1 MIQPLQLNQ
10 VQPASASRLLE
21 AAQPKQATPAELTQ
35 SFGQYLQQAING
47 VDSQIKNVHNM
58 NDKFLIGEVDV
69 SQVLVASEQAQ
80 LSLQL
85 TSQIRN
91 KMIEAYQEI
100 MRMQV

>member
-1 MIQPLQLNQ
+1 MQPLKTMTT
-10 VQPASASRLLE
+10 ASVE
-21 AAQPKQATPAELTQ
+21 QATPAELTQ
-35 SFGQYLQQAING
+35 TFSQFLNNAIES
-47 VDSQIKNVHNM
+47 VSAQEQDVHKL

-69 SQVLVASEQAQ
+69 SQVMIAGERAQ

-91 KMIEAYQEI
+91 KVVEAYQEI

>member
-1 MIQPLQLNQ
+1 MIQAISMNQLQPLKTMT
-10 VQPASASRLLE
+10 
-21 AAQPKQATPAELTQ
+21 AAPVEQATPAELTKTFSQ
-35 SFGQYLQQAING
+35 FLNNAIEG
-47 VDSQIKNVHNM
+47 VSAQEQNVHKL

-69 SQVLVASEQAQ
+69 SQVMIAGERAQ

-91 KMIEAYQEI
+91 KVVEAYQEI